1 MSVHSEETPTVENIQ
16 YVSEDIDFD
25 IDDKK
30 RISDW
35 ITKVV
40 QREKK
45 QIKNVT
51 YIYCSDEYLY
61 NINLTYL
68 NHDTYTDIITFPLSY
83 EPIESDI
90 FISIDRVRENAKNF
104 AVDFKIELHRVL
116 IHGILHL
123 CGYKDKTDEEQVLM
137 TQKEN
142 DALALLHKMT

>member
-1 MSVHSEETPTVENIQ
+1 MFFYSVDPPILKNIQ
-16 YVSEDIDFD
+16 YISEDIDFC
-25 IDDKK
+25 IDDEK

-35 ITKVV
+35 IMKVV
-40 QREKK
+40 QEEKK
-45 QIKNVT
+45 QIKSVT

-83 EPIESDI
+83 SPIESDI
-90 FISIDRVRENAKNF
+90 FISIDRVKENAKKF
-104 AVDFKIELHRVL
+104 AVDFKTELHRVV

-123 CGYKDKTDEEQVLM
+123 CGYKDKTDEEQALM

-142 DALALLHKMT
+142 EALTLLHNIT